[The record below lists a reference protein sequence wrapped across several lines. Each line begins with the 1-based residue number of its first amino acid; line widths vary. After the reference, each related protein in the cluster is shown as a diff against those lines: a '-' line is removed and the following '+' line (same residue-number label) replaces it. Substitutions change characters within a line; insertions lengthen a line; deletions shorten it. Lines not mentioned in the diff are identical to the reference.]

1 MRSIFGPI
9 IGKDNPL
16 TVQHSVRTAV
26 AAVVS
31 LFVARWFGLS
41 ESYWAAIT
49 TMVVMQSTLGA
60 AVPVSAQRLAG
71 TALGAA
77 AGALAGTYYPGNALV
92 FGGCVLILGVVFVPF
107 RLDRNAYRY
116 AGITLAIIMLV
127 PGHSGRIVALHRS
140 FEVSVGIA
148 VGLALSAWWPERLAR
163 IGRKA
168 GQCVEPVLGETP
180 RVGG

>member
-1 MRSIFGPI
+1 MGSILSPI

-16 TVQHSVRTAV
+16 TIEHSARTAG

-49 TMVVMQSTLGA
+49 TLVVMQSTLGA
-60 AVPVSAQRLAG
+60 ALPVSAQRLAG

-77 AGALAGTYYPGNALV
+77 VGALAGTYYPGNALV
-92 FGGCVLILGVVFVPF
+92 FGACILILGIVFVPF
-107 RLDRNAYRY
+107 RLERNAYRY
-116 AGITLAIIMLV
+116 AGITLGIIMLV
-127 PGHSGRIVALHRS
+127 PGHSGWNVALHRS

-148 VGLALSAWWPERLAR
+148 VALGISAAWPERTAGTSASAR
-163 IGRKA
+163 AQSRQA
-168 GQCVEPVLGETP
+168 S
-180 RVGG
+180 

>member
-1 MRSIFGPI
+1 MGSILSPI

-16 TVQHSVRTAV
+16 TIEHSARTAV

-31 LFVARWFGLS
+31 LFVARWFGLP

-49 TMVVMQSTLGA
+49 TLVVMQSTLGA
-60 AVPVSAQRLAG
+60 ALPVSAQRLAG

-77 AGALAGTYYPGNALV
+77 VGALAGAYYPGNALV
-92 FGGCVLILGVVFVPF
+92 FGGCILILGIVFVPF

-116 AGITLAIIMLV
+116 ASITLAMIMLV
-127 PGHSGRIVALHRS
+127 PGHSGWIVALHRF

-148 VGLALSAWWPERLAR
+148 VGLAMSALWPER
-163 IGRKA
+163 
-168 GQCVEPVLGETP
+168 
-180 RVGG
+180 

>member
-1 MRSIFGPI
+1 MTSLLDPI
-9 IGKDNPL
+9 IAKNNPL
-16 TVQHSVRTAV
+16 TIEHSVRTAA

-49 TMVVMQSTLGA
+49 TLVVMQSTLGA
-60 AVPVSAQRLAG
+60 SLPISAQRLVG

-77 AGALAGTYYPGNALV
+77 TGALAGTYYPGNALV
-92 FGGCVLILGVVFVPF
+92 FGICLLVLGIGLVPF

-127 PGHSGRIVALHRS
+127 PGHSGRIVALHRF

-148 VGLALSAWWPERLAR
+148 VGVAMSALWPER
-163 IGRKA
+163 
-168 GQCVEPVLGETP
+168 
-180 RVGG
+180 